1 MGIMRA
7 GLTNEAYDRQ
17 YTNRQLFGRIAAY
30 FRPSGR
36 RMAILMV
43 LVAVI
48 SLVGALQPVLV
59 AWGVGVIDSGWAD
72 SDLLAGLL
80 VAGVLVIGVVNW
92 LLNWAR
98 RILTVRVLGDVVLAM
113 RTDAFRAVIGHDMS
127 FFDQFQSARIV
138 SRITSDTD
146 EFSRVAVVL
155 TDLLSQVLLV
165 IILLAY
171 LFTINWQLTL
181 LLALL
186 APVAFIVASSYRAWA
201 RRVTRRSQQVVA
213 DVNASIQE
221 AVTGIAVSKNFR
233 REQGIFNEFL
243 GVNNQS
249 YGIHV
254 QRGFV
259 LSLIFPTLQFFS
271 GIGTGLLLLAG
282 GYYTYLGVI
291 SAGAWFLFMNSV
303 TLFWFPMINLSAFW
317 SQFQGALSAT
327 ERIFALIDA
336 EPAVFQNAEETVES
350 LAGDIRFEQ
359 VDFRYGT
366 KEQVLNDFDLHIHPG
381 ESIALVG
388 HTGAGKSSIAKL
400 VTRFYEF
407 QGGSLRIDG
416 RDIRSFDLRSY
427 RRRLGIVSQQPFLFA
442 GSVADN
448 IRYAVPELDDAEV
461 ERIARQ
467 IGGGE
472 WLETLPDGL
481 HTDVGERGSRLSMG
495 QRQLVV
501 LARMLAQDPAIFI
514 LDEATASVDPFTE
527 TQIQD
532 ALDLILANRTSIVIA
547 HRLSTVKACDR
558 ILVLDH
564 GRIIEQ
570 GSHAALMANGKHYA
584 ELYNTYFRHQSLE
597 NLTQPPGRLVSDPI
611 AHGPQMSGCRTG
623 PNPCPHFRRLLC
635 PPSN

>member
-1 MGIMRA
+1 M
-7 GLTNEAYDRQ
+7 N
-17 YTNRQLFGRIAAY
+17 
-30 FRPSGR
+30 
-36 RMAILMV
+36 
-43 LVAVI
+43 
-48 SLVGALQPVLV
+48 
-59 AWGVGVIDSGWAD
+59 
-72 SDLLAGLL
+72 
-80 VAGVLVIGVVNW
+80 
-92 LLNWAR
+92 
-98 RILTVRVLGDVVLAM
+98 
-113 RTDAFRAVIGHDMS
+113 HDMS
-127 FFDQFQSARIV
+127 FFDNLQSGRIV

-155 TDLLSQVLLV
+155 TDLFSQVLLV
-165 IILLAY
+165 VILLAY

-181 LLALL
+181 MLLLL
-186 APVAFIVASSYRAWA
+186 APIIFVVAGSYRAWA
-201 RRVTRRSQQVVA
+201 RRVTRHSQQAVA

-233 REQGIFNEFL
+233 REQGIYDEFL
-243 GVNNQS
+243 GVNSQS

-254 QRGFV
+254 QRGLV
-259 LSLIFPTLQFFS
+259 LSMIFPTLQFFS
-271 GIGTGLLLLAG
+271 GIGTAALLYAG

-303 TLFWFPMINLSAFW
+303 NLFWFPMLNLSAFW

-336 EPAVFQNAEETVES
+336 EPAVFQTSSEPVTM
-350 LAGDIRFEQ
+350 LRGGIRFEH
-359 VDFRYGT
+359 VDFRYGE
-366 KEQVLNDFDLHIHPG
+366 KEQVLRDFNLHIRQG
-381 ESIALVG
+381 ESVALVG

-407 QGGSLRIDG
+407 QGGSILVDG
-416 RDIRSFDLRSY
+416 RDIRGFDLRSY

-448 IRYAVPELDDAEV
+448 IRYAVPNLGDDDV
-461 ERIARQ
+461 EHIARQ

-527 TQIQD
+527 TQIQA
-532 ALDLILANRTSIVIA
+532 ALDLILARRTSIVIA

-570 GSHAALMANGKHYA
+570 GSHAELMAHGQHYA

-597 NLTQPPGRLVSDPI
+597 GLGAGTSRAAAAGASTDLPL
-611 AHGPQMSGCRTG
+611 A
-623 PNPCPHFRRLLC
+623 
-635 PPSN
+635 

>member
-1 MGIMRA
+1 MGMMRG

-17 YTNRQLFGRIAAY
+17 YTNRELFGRIAVY
-30 FRPSGR
+30 FRPSGK
-36 RMAILMV
+36 RMALLMV

-48 SLVGALQPVLV
+48 SVVGAIQPVLV
-59 AWGVGVIDSGWAD
+59 AWGVGMLGHQVANRE
-72 SDLLAGLL
+72 LVAGLL
-80 VAGVLVIGVVNW
+80 VAGVLLIGLFNW

-98 RILTVRVLGDVVLAM
+98 RILTVQVLGDVVLAM
-113 RTDAFRAVIGHDMS
+113 RTDAFRAVINHDMS
-127 FFDQFQSARIV
+127 FFDRFQSARVV

-155 TDLLSQVLLV
+155 TDLFSQVLLV
-165 IILLAY
+165 VILLTY

-186 APVAFIVASSYRAWA
+186 APVAFVIAGSYRAWA
-201 RRVTRRSQQVVA
+201 RRVTRHSQQAVA

-233 REQGIFNEFL
+233 REQGIYDEFL
-243 GVNNQS
+243 GVNRQS
-249 YGIHV
+249 YSIHV

-271 GIGTGLLLLAG
+271 GIGTGILLYVG
-282 GYYTYLGVI
+282 GYYTYLGAI
-291 SAGAWFLFMNSV
+291 TAGAWFLFMNSV
-303 TLFWFPMINLSAFW
+303 ALFWFPMINLSAFW

-336 EPAVFQNAEETVES
+336 EPAVFQTDSVMVDH

-359 VDFRYGT
+359 VDFRYGS
-366 KEQVLNDFDLHIHPG
+366 KEQVLDGFNLHIRPG
-381 ESIALVG
+381 ESVALVG

-407 QGGSLRIDG
+407 QGGSLHVDDH
-416 RDIRSFDLRSY
+416 DIRSFELRSY
-427 RRRLGIVSQQPFLFA
+427 RRRLGIVNQQPFLFA
-442 GSVADN
+442 GTVLDN
-448 IRYAVPELDDAEV
+448 IRYAVPELSDEAV
-461 ERIARQ
+461 QRIARQ

-481 HTDVGERGSRLSMG
+481 QTDVGERGSRLSMG

-514 LDEATASVDPFTE
+514 LDEATASVDPVTE
-527 TQIQD
+527 TQIQA

-570 GSHAALMANGKHYA
+570 GSHSELMARGQHYA
-584 ELYNTYFRHQSLE
+584 ELYDTYFRHQSLSSVE
-597 NLTQPPGRLVSDPI
+597 RKAQPI
-611 AHGPQMSGCRTG
+611 
-623 PNPCPHFRRLLC
+623 
-635 PPSN
+635 

>member
-1 MGIMRA
+1 MGMMRA

-17 YTNRQLFGRIAAY
+17 YSNADLFRRIGAY
-30 FRPSGR
+30 FKPDGR
-36 RMAILMV
+36 RMALLMG
-43 LVAVI
+43 LVALI
-48 SLVGALQPVLV
+48 ALVGAVQPVLI
-59 AWGVGVIDSGWAD
+59 AWGVGAIDGQGQGRD
-72 SDLLAGLL
+72 VVAGLL
-80 VAGVLVIGVVNW
+80 VAGVLLIGLFNW

-98 RILTVRVLGDVVLAM
+98 RILTVKLLGNVVLAL
-113 RTDAFRAVIGHDMS
+113 RTDAFRAVINHDMS

-155 TDLLSQVLLV
+155 TDLFSQVLLV
-165 IILLAY
+165 VILIAY

-201 RRVTRRSQQVVA
+201 RRVTRHSQQAVA

-233 REQGIFNEFL
+233 REQGIYDEFL
-243 GVNNQS
+243 GVNSQS
-249 YGIHV
+249 YSIHV

-271 GIGTGLLLLAG
+271 GIGTGLLLYMG
-282 GYYTYLGVI
+282 GYYTYLGLI

-303 TLFWFPMINLSAFW
+303 GIFWFPMINLSAFW

-336 EPAVFQNAEETVES
+336 EPAVFQTGSEPVET
-350 LAGDIRFEQ
+350 LRGDIRFDQ
-359 VDFRYGT
+359 VDFRYGE
-366 KEQVLNDFDLHIHPG
+366 KEQVLNDFTLHIKPG
-381 ESIALVG
+381 ESVALVG

-407 QGGSLRIDG
+407 QGGSICIDE
-416 RDIRSFDLRSY
+416 RDIRGLDLRSF
-427 RRRLGIVSQQPFLFA
+427 RRRLGIVNQQPFLFA

-448 IRYAVPELDDAEV
+448 IRYAVPQLSDAGIEA
-461 ERIARQ
+461 IARR
-467 IGGGE
+467 IGRGE

-481 HTDVGERGSRLSMG
+481 RSDVGERGSRLSMG

-527 TQIQD
+527 TQIQA
-532 ALDLILANRTSIVIA
+532 ALDLLLARRTSIVIA

-558 ILVLDH
+558 ILVLEQ
-564 GRIIEQ
+564 GRIVEQ
-570 GSHAALMANGKHYA
+570 GSHDALMARGEKYA

-597 NLTQPPGRLVSDPI
+597 GLGESRRVQQAAPNAAYD
-611 AHGPQMSGCRTG
+611 TG
-623 PNPCPHFRRLLC
+623 SKPLADETVRR
-635 PPSN
+635 

>member
-1 MGIMRA
+1 MGMMRA

-17 YTNRQLFGRIAAY
+17 YSNADLFRRIGAY
-30 FRPSGR
+30 FKPDGR
-36 RMAILMV
+36 RMALLMG
-43 LVAVI
+43 LVALI
-48 SLVGALQPVLV
+48 SLVGAVQPVLI
-59 AWGVGVIDSGWAD
+59 AWGVGAIDGQGQGRD
-72 SDLLAGLL
+72 VVAGLL
-80 VAGVLVIGVVNW
+80 VAGVLLIGLFNW

-98 RILTVRVLGDVVLAM
+98 RILTVKLLGNVVLAL
-113 RTDAFRAVIGHDMS
+113 RTDAFRAVINHDMS

-155 TDLLSQVLLV
+155 TDLFSQVLLV
-165 IILLAY
+165 VILIAY

-201 RRVTRRSQQVVA
+201 RRVTRHSQQAVA

-233 REQGIFNEFL
+233 REQGIYDEFL
-243 GVNNQS
+243 GVNSQS
-249 YGIHV
+249 YSIHV

-271 GIGTGLLLLAG
+271 GIGTGLLLYMG
-282 GYYTYLGVI
+282 GYYTYLGLI

-303 TLFWFPMINLSAFW
+303 GIFWFPMINLSAFW

-336 EPAVFQNAEETVES
+336 EPAVFQTGSEPVET
-350 LAGDIRFEQ
+350 LRGDIRFDQ
-359 VDFRYGT
+359 VDFRYGE
-366 KEQVLNDFDLHIHPG
+366 KEQVLNDFTLHIKPG
-381 ESIALVG
+381 ESVALVG

-407 QGGSLRIDG
+407 QGGSICIDE
-416 RDIRSFDLRSY
+416 RDIRGLDLRSF
-427 RRRLGIVSQQPFLFA
+427 RRRLGIVNQQPFLFA

-448 IRYAVPELDDAEV
+448 IRYAVPQLSDADIEA
-461 ERIARQ
+461 IARQ
-467 IGGGE
+467 IGRGE

-481 HTDVGERGSRLSMG
+481 RSDVGERGSRLSMG

-527 TQIQD
+527 TQIQA
-532 ALDLILANRTSIVIA
+532 ALDLLLARRTSIVIA

-558 ILVLDH
+558 ILVLEQ
-564 GRIIEQ
+564 GRIVEQ
-570 GSHAALMANGKHYA
+570 GSHDALMARGEKYA

-597 NLTQPPGRLVSDPI
+597 GLGESRRVQQAAPNAAYD
-611 AHGPQMSGCRTG
+611 TG
-623 PNPCPHFRRLLC
+623 SKPLADETVRR
-635 PPSN
+635 

>member
-1 MGIMRA
+1 MGMMRA

-17 YTNRQLFGRIAAY
+17 YSNADLFRRIGAY
-30 FRPSGR
+30 FKPDGR
-36 RMAILMV
+36 RMALLMG
-43 LVAVI
+43 LVALI
-48 SLVGALQPVLV
+48 ALVGAVQPVLI
-59 AWGVGVIDSGWAD
+59 AWGVGAIDGQGQGRD
-72 SDLLAGLL
+72 VVAGLL
-80 VAGVLVIGVVNW
+80 VAGVLLIGLLNW

-98 RILTVRVLGDVVLAM
+98 RILTVKLLGNVVLAL
-113 RTDAFRAVIGHDMS
+113 RTDAFRAVINHDMS

-155 TDLLSQVLLV
+155 TDLFSQVLLV
-165 IILLAY
+165 VILIAY

-201 RRVTRRSQQVVA
+201 RRVTRHSQQAVA

-233 REQGIFNEFL
+233 REQGIYDEFL
-243 GVNNQS
+243 GVNSQS
-249 YGIHV
+249 YSIHV

-271 GIGTGLLLLAG
+271 GIGTGLLLYMG
-282 GYYTYLGVI
+282 GYYTYLGLI

-303 TLFWFPMINLSAFW
+303 GIFWFPMINLSAFW

-336 EPAVFQNAEETVES
+336 EPAVFQTGSEPVET
-350 LAGDIRFEQ
+350 LRGDIRFDQ
-359 VDFRYGT
+359 VDFRYGE
-366 KEQVLNDFDLHIHPG
+366 KEQVLNDFTLHIKPG
-381 ESIALVG
+381 ESVALVG

-407 QGGSLRIDG
+407 QGGSICIDE
-416 RDIRSFDLRSY
+416 RDIRGLDLRSF
-427 RRRLGIVSQQPFLFA
+427 RRRLGIVNQQPFLFA

-448 IRYAVPELDDAEV
+448 IRYAVPQLSDADIEA
-461 ERIARQ
+461 IARQ
-467 IGGGE
+467 IGRGE

-481 HTDVGERGSRLSMG
+481 RSDVGERGSRLSMG

-527 TQIQD
+527 TQIQA
-532 ALDLILANRTSIVIA
+532 ALDLLLARRTSIVIA

-558 ILVLDH
+558 ILVLEQ
-564 GRIIEQ
+564 GRIVEQ
-570 GSHAALMANGKHYA
+570 GSHDALMARGEKYA

-597 NLTQPPGRLVSDPI
+597 GLGESRRVQQAAPNAAYD
-611 AHGPQMSGCRTG
+611 TG
-623 PNPCPHFRRLLC
+623 SKPLADETVRR
-635 PPSN
+635 

>member
-1 MGIMRA
+1 MGMMRA

-17 YTNRQLFGRIAAY
+17 YSNADLFRRIGAY
-30 FRPSGR
+30 FKPDGR
-36 RMAILMV
+36 RMALLMG
-43 LVAVI
+43 LVALI
-48 SLVGALQPVLV
+48 SLVGAVQPVLI
-59 AWGVGVIDSGWAD
+59 AWGVGAIDGQGQGRD
-72 SDLLAGLL
+72 VVAGLL
-80 VAGVLVIGVVNW
+80 VAGVLLIGLFNW

-98 RILTVRVLGDVVLAM
+98 RILTVKLLGNVVLAL
-113 RTDAFRAVIGHDMS
+113 RTDAFRAVINHDMS

-155 TDLLSQVLLV
+155 TDLFSQVLLV
-165 IILLAY
+165 VILIAY

-201 RRVTRRSQQVVA
+201 RRVTRHSQQAVA

-233 REQGIFNEFL
+233 REQGIYDEFL
-243 GVNNQS
+243 GVNSQS
-249 YGIHV
+249 YSIHV

-271 GIGTGLLLLAG
+271 GIGTGLLLYMG
-282 GYYTYLGVI
+282 GYYTYLGLI

-303 TLFWFPMINLSAFW
+303 GIFWFPMINLSAFW

-336 EPAVFQNAEETVES
+336 EPAVFQTGSEPVET
-350 LAGDIRFEQ
+350 LRGDIRFDQ
-359 VDFRYGT
+359 VDFRYGE
-366 KEQVLNDFDLHIHPG
+366 KEQVLNDFTLHIKPG
-381 ESIALVG
+381 ESVALVG

-407 QGGSLRIDG
+407 QGGSICIDE
-416 RDIRSFDLRSY
+416 RDIRGLDLRSF
-427 RRRLGIVSQQPFLFA
+427 RRRLGIVNQQPFLFA

-448 IRYAVPELDDAEV
+448 IRYAVPQLSDAGIEA
-461 ERIARQ
+461 IARR
-467 IGGGE
+467 IGRGE

-481 HTDVGERGSRLSMG
+481 RSDVGERGSRLSMG

-527 TQIQD
+527 TQIQA
-532 ALDLILANRTSIVIA
+532 ALDLLLARRTSIVIA

-558 ILVLDH
+558 ILVLEQ
-564 GRIIEQ
+564 GRIVEQ
-570 GSHAALMANGKHYA
+570 GSHDALMARGEKYA

-597 NLTQPPGRLVSDPI
+597 GLGESRRVQQAAPNAAYD
-611 AHGPQMSGCRTG
+611 TG
-623 PNPCPHFRRLLC
+623 SKPLADETVRR
-635 PPSN
+635 